1 MDNPFDDAQ
10 PFEALEPSPLMRE
23 IPPGAPYPVEA
34 LGPLREVAEAIH
46 DMTQA
51 PLAIAAQSVLGVASL
66 AAQALADVEALHGS
80 APCSLFLLTVAG
92 SGERKTTCDRL
103 AMKPVHEFQ
112 RELSDEYREAATA
125 HRNRLDI
132 WEKRRA
138 AILQDAKKEPIAAEA
153 DLHALGPAPEGP
165 LSPVIVVT
173 EPTFEGITKSLAFS
187 RPALGIFSDE
197 AGGFL
202 GGHAMNSEN
211 RQKTLTGLSGLW
223 DASPV
228 NRARAGDGVA
238 TFFGRRMASHLMVQ
252 PIAAVGLLSDPLANG
267 QGFLARFL
275 MTEPPS
281 TGGTREWR
289 EPLTASGDALERY
302 SARIADMLGAE
313 LPLREGTTNE
323 LEPPVLTLEPMARER
338 LKSFYNGTEISQ
350 GSGGEFESIRAFASK
365 AAEHAA
371 RLAGVLTVY
380 AGRNVVT
387 DELMAHAIALARY
400 YLGEAL
406 RLSDAAQ
413 VSKETADAERLRV
426 WILESWREP
435 YITASLVARYGP
447 NGLRITAYARKLL
460 VILEQHGWLAILE
473 DGAVVLGKKRR
484 EAWRIS
490 GR

>member
-1 MDNPFDDAQ
+1 MDNPYDRAK
-10 PFEALEPSPLMRE
+10 PFEAEEPAPLMRE
-23 IPPGAPYPVEA
+23 IPPGALYPVEA
-34 LGPLREVAEAIH
+34 LGPLREAAEAIQ

-51 PLAIAAQSVLGVASL
+51 PFAIAAQSVLGVASL
-66 AAQALADVEALHGS
+66 AAQALANAEALHGS

-103 AMKPVHEFQ
+103 AMKAVHEYQ

-138 AILQDAKKEPIAAEA
+138 EILRDAKKEPIAAEA
-153 DLHALGPAPEGP
+153 DLHALGTAPEGP

-173 EPTFEGITKSLAFS
+173 EPTFEGITKSLAHS

-197 AGGFL
+197 GGGFL
-202 GGHAMNSEN
+202 GGFAMNAEN

-238 TFFGRRMASHLMVQ
+238 TFFGRRMASHLMAQ
-252 PIAAVGLLSDPLANG
+252 PVAAVGLLSDPLANG

-281 TGGTREWR
+281 ASGTRVFK
-289 EPLTASGDALERY
+289 EPLPASDVALNRF
-302 SARIADMLGAE
+302 ARRIGEMLRDD
-313 LPLREGTTNE
+313 LPLREGTSNE
-323 LEPPVLTLEPMARER
+323 LDPPILPMDANARER
-338 LKSFYNGTEISQ
+338 VKSFYNATERAQ
-350 GSGGEFESIRAFASK
+350 GAGGQYESIRPFASK
-365 AAEHAA
+365 AAEQAA
-371 RLAGVLTVY
+371 RIAGVLSVY
-380 AGRNVVT
+380 AGNDTVT
-387 DELMAHAIALARY
+387 DEIMAHAVTLTSF

-406 RLSDAAQ
+406 RLSDAAG
-413 VSKETADAERLRV
+413 VSKETTDAERLRV
-426 WILESWREP
+426 WLLNSWNEP
-435 YITASLVARYGP
+435 HISAALVAQFGP
-447 NGLRITAYARKLL
+447 SGLRVTAYARKLL
-460 VILEQHGWLAILE
+460 RVLEAHSWLAE
-473 DGAVVLGKKRR
+473 MEGGALVSGKMRR
-484 EAWRIS
+484 EAWRIL